1 MIEYLDHMMKLDVF
15 PKEINK
21 CLIATHQT
29 VKQLIL
35 KLLLIL
41 LLLFL
46 LLHIQHVEVSDS
58 AKSLGS
64 NNNLTTYH

>member
-1 MIEYLDHMMKLDVF
+1 MIEYLDHMMELYVF

-35 KLLLIL
+35 KLLIL

>member
-1 MIEYLDHMMKLDVF
+1 MHLDHMMELDVF

-21 CLIATHQT
+21 RLIATHET

-35 KLLLIL
+35 ELLIV

-46 LLHIQHVEVSDS
+46 LLHIQHVDLLHS

-64 NNNLTTYH
+64 RVI